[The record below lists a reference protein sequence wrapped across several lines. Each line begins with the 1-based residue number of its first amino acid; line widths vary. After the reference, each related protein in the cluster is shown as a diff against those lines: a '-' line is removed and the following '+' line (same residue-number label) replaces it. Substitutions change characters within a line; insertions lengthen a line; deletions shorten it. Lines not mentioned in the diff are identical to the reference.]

1 MNDQS
6 DQKKVGQ
13 GSGQSTVAALGST
26 ASSVKERVADAT
38 SDAKE
43 QLAEVG
49 RKATEK
55 FQDAADYLRNADFKA
70 MVEDVHGIVKRYPGA
85 SLAAAA
91 VVGFL
96 VSHAVHRRD

>member
-6 DQKKVGQ
+6 DQKKSGQ
-13 GSGQSTVAALGST
+13 GSGQSTVAALGSA
-26 ASSVKERVADAT
+26 ASSVKERVSDAT

-49 RKATEK
+49 RKYIEK

-70 MVEDVHGIVKRYPGA
+70 MVEDVHSIVKRYPGA
-85 SLAAAA
+85 ALAGAA

-96 VSHAVHRRD
+96 FAHAVHRRD